1 MVERF
6 NGRISDILK
15 THHFRS
21 GEDLRATLHRYVDLY
36 NHQLPQAALRGK
48 TPLQAM
54 KDWFKS
60 SPELSIEGLMI
71 VRDVTPGLT
80 HLLVARDTLT
90 PRVAMRPT

>member
-21 GEDLRATLHRYVDLY
+21 GEDLRATLHRYVALY
-36 NHQLPQAALRGK
+36 NHQLPQTALRG

-54 KDWFKS
+54 KGWFKS
-60 SPELSIEGLMI
+60 SPELSIEGLM
-71 VRDVTPGLT
+71 TSG
-80 HLLVARDTLT
+80 
-90 PRVAMRPT
+90 M